1 MFYSSKRF
9 ERESSVYMIKFNEK
23 AIRNMENEVLNHQ
36 IVRLM
41 IKRCRLEES
50 AKKHDMEKNFPMQN
64 ACLVKMRKIE
74 RLIQKMSRMTAEI
87 VQFT

>member
-1 MFYSSKRF
+1 
-9 ERESSVYMIKFNEK
+9 MINFNDK
-23 AIRNMENEVLNHQ
+23 AIRNMGNEVLNYQ

-41 IKRCRLEES
+41 IKRRRLEES
-50 AKKHDMEKNFPMQN
+50 AKIHERERNFPMQN

-74 RLIQKMSRMTAEI
+74 RLIQKMSRMTVEI